1 MGDSQHSQKE
11 NSQAEK
17 ISLRVFLS
25 QWGVSGEG
33 ATEIDNLQSETSN
46 SEKLPLPS
54 PSKGMSEAKVEQQST
69 ETLSFRCWCERC
81 RLTRGRIVKQSRAT
95 EVGWGEGATFNSATG
110 KQLQELN
117 KINCHAEF
125 ISASSHHQVITTPE
139 KQSDHGE
146 ISPVARFRNKFG
158 MTSPSKG
165 MSEAK
170 VEQQSTETLSFR
182 CWCERCRLTRGRIV
196 KQTQVSELGWGEG
209 STFNSATGKQLQEP
223 NNVTN
228 KKAAFT
234 LAEVLITLGIIG
246 VVAALTL
253 PALLT
258 NVQSKIRG
266 EQKRSVMYK
275 FSLATEKMA
284 RLNLIGPYDSTD
296 AFVDELQKHL
306 KISKRCNA
314 SNLRGCWPYDTVDL
328 GNGKTWDISKTKTGK
343 QLGMNKDDDN
353 DYTSDNV
360 GIVTADGT
368 PMILSYNKKCKAID
382 SLEKLSWTT
391 TDNKPL
397 SNSSASC
404 VAAVYEINGTGKPNK
419 LSNDVVLFNANKLG
433 SGCAFEVGSTCY
445 TAVFSPKPLT
455 YDECM
460 AQKDNLGIEC
470 CSPDWCRNTD
480 YWAGAV
486 KQCGG
491 ASKMPTMDDL
501 GKLASQLYK
510 GNPSIGAKQD
520 AEHLQWDQDAATA
533 LGFTS
538 SGFYLWSSEENG
550 SPGAYYRGFDSTYS
564 YFYATNRSMYSGIQ
578 AVCIAD

>member
-1 MGDSQHSQKE
+1 MENKQNSGTDTRQAEIS
-11 NSQAEK
+11 NSQAFL
-17 ISLRVFLS
+17 SLR
-25 QWGVSGEG
+25 
-33 ATEIDNLQSETSN
+33 
-46 SEKLPLPS
+46 
-54 PSKGMSEAKVEQQST
+54 
-69 ETLSFRCWCERC
+69 ER
-81 RLTRGRIVKQSRAT
+81 L
-95 EVGWGEGATFNSATG
+95 
-110 KQLQELN
+110 
-117 KINCHAEF
+117 
-125 ISASSHHQVITTPE
+125 
-139 KQSDHGE
+139 
-146 ISPVARFRNKFG
+146 
-158 MTSPSKG
+158 
-165 MSEAK
+165 
-170 VEQQSTETLSFR
+170 
-182 CWCERCRLTRGRIV
+182 
-196 KQTQVSELGWGEG
+196 GEG
-209 STFNSATGKQLQEP
+209 STFNSATTKQLQKP
-223 NNVTN
+223 NHETDRRKV
-228 KKAAFT
+228 AFT

-258 NVQSKIRG
+258 NIQSKVRA
-266 EQKRSVMYK
+266 ERSRSVQYK

-343 QLGMNKDDDN
+343 QLGMNNDDDN

-445 TAVFSPKPLT
+445 TAVFTPKPLT
-455 YDECM
+455 KAECE
-460 AQKDNLGIEC
+460 AEKGNLGIKDCYYE
-470 CSPDWCRNTD
+470 TD

-491 ASKMPTMDDL
+491 VSKMPTMDDL

-510 GNPSIGAKQD
+510 GKPSIGAKQD
-520 AEHLQWDQDAATA
+520 ISGLQWDQDAATS

-538 SGFYLWSSEENG
+538 SGFYLWSVEEY
-550 SPGAYYRGFDSTYS
+550 SSYYACSRYFSSTTSYWDYNFRGYS
-564 YFYATNRSMYSGIQ
+564 YRQ
-578 AVCIAD
+578 AVCLGD

>member
-1 MGDSQHSQKE
+1 MEDNNKRIIPALHPSQAE

-17 ISLRVFLS
+17 ISLRAFLS
-25 QWGVSGEG
+25 RREAKGTDEATSRVTLLAELRLGEG
-33 ATEIDNLQSETSN
+33 STEIDNLQAKINAQEP
-46 SEKLPLPS
+46 PLPS
-54 PSKGMSEAKVEQQST
+54 PSRADLRTDGSPDSEKIEHSVRKHKCETLRAWSKTKTGMSEAKVEQQST

-81 RLTRGRIVKQSRAT
+81 RLTRGRRVKQKRT
-95 EVGWGEGATFNSATG
+95 
-110 KQLQELN
+110 
-117 KINCHAEF
+117 
-125 ISASSHHQVITTPE
+125 
-139 KQSDHGE
+139 
-146 ISPVARFRNKFG
+146 
-158 MTSPSKG
+158 
-165 MSEAK
+165 
-170 VEQQSTETLSFR
+170 
-182 CWCERCRLTRGRIV
+182 
-196 KQTQVSELGWGEG
+196 
-209 STFNSATGKQLQEP
+209 
-223 NNVTN
+223 
-228 KKAAFT
+228 AFT

-258 NVQSKIRG
+258 NIQSKVRA
-266 EQKRSVMYK
+266 ERSRSVQYK

-343 QLGMNKDDDN
+343 QFGMNTDDDN

-382 SLEKLSWTT
+382 SLEKLSWST

-397 SNSSASC
+397 TNPSASC
-404 VAAVYEINGTGKPNK
+404 VAAVYEINVTGKPNK
-419 LSNDVVLFNANKLG
+419 LSDDVVLFNANKLG

-460 AQKDNLGIEC
+460 AQKDNLGIKQC
-470 CSPDWCRNTD
+470 CPTSYCNNTD

-491 ASKMPTMDDL
+491 VSKMPTMDDL

-510 GNPSIGAKQD
+510 GKPSIGAKQD
-520 AEHLQWDQDAATA
+520 ISGLQWDQDAATA

-538 SGFYLWSSEENG
+538 PNFYLWSGEEIDSDIAYGRSFSSTGSNWNG
-550 SPGAYYRGFDSTYS
+550 NSRDLSD
-564 YFYATNRSMYSGIQ
+564 RQ
-578 AVCIAD
+578 AVCLGE

>member
-1 MGDSQHSQKE
+1 MRGRLDSHQAVTTSETQNDHSQERTSGQILKQVQDDYILRGR
-11 NSQAEK
+11 SQ
-17 ISLRVFLS
+17 V
-25 QWGVSGEG
+25 GC
-33 ATEIDNLQSETSN
+33 NL
-46 SEKLPLPS
+46 LH
-54 PSKGMSEAKVEQQST
+54 QQS
-69 ETLSFRCWCERC
+69 
-81 RLTRGRIVKQSRAT
+81 QN
-95 EVGWGEGATFNSATG
+95 VGCAHLRT
-110 KQLQELN
+110 
-117 KINCHAEF
+117 
-125 ISASSHHQVITTPE
+125 
-139 KQSDHGE
+139 
-146 ISPVARFRNKFG
+146 
-158 MTSPSKG
+158 
-165 MSEAK
+165 AK
-170 VEQQSTETLSFR
+170 KRV
-182 CWCERCRLTRGRIV
+182 
-196 KQTQVSELGWGEG
+196 
-209 STFNSATGKQLQEP
+209 
-223 NNVTN
+223 
-228 KKAAFT
+228 AFT

-343 QLGMNKDDDN
+343 QFGMNNDDDN

-382 SLEKLSWTT
+382 SLERLNWITNDK
-391 TDNKPL
+391 DNKPVT
-397 SNSSASC
+397 NPSANC
-404 VAAVYEINGTGKPNK
+404 VAAVFEINGTGKPNK
-419 LSNDVVLFNANKLG
+419 LSDDVVLFNANKLG
-433 SGCAFEVGSTCY
+433 SGCAFELDGKCFG
-445 TAVFSPKPLT
+445 APFSPSYLT
-455 YDECM
+455 KAECE
-460 AQKDNLGIEC
+460 AEKGNLGIKDC
-470 CSPDWCRNTD
+470 CPDDWCYGED

-491 ASKMPTMDDL
+491 VSKMPTMDDL

-510 GNPSIGAKQD
+510 GNPSIGAKQNAD
-520 AEHLQWDQDAATA
+520 HLQWDQDAATA

-538 SGFYLWSSEENG
+538 SGFYLWSGEENN
-550 SPGAYYRGFDSTYS
+550 SVSAYPRGFNSTYS
-564 YFYATNRSMYSGIQ
+564 GYSTTIRGYSSNQ

>member
-1 MGDSQHSQKE
+1 MGTTQHSQKE
-11 NSQAEK
+11 NSQAE
-17 ISLRVFLS
+17 
-25 QWGVSGEG
+25 
-33 ATEIDNLQSETSN
+33 
-46 SEKLPLPS
+46 
-54 PSKGMSEAKVEQQST
+54 
-69 ETLSFRCWCERC
+69 
-81 RLTRGRIVKQSRAT
+81 
-95 EVGWGEGATFNSATG
+95 
-110 KQLQELN
+110 
-117 KINCHAEF
+117 
-125 ISASSHHQVITTPE
+125 
-139 KQSDHGE
+139 
-146 ISPVARFRNKFG
+146 
-158 MTSPSKG
+158 
-165 MSEAK
+165 
-170 VEQQSTETLSFR
+170 
-182 CWCERCRLTRGRIV
+182 
-196 KQTQVSELGWGEG
+196 
-209 STFNSATGKQLQEP
+209 
-223 NNVTN
+223 
-228 KKAAFT
+228 KAAFT

-258 NVQSKIRG
+258 NIQSKVRA
-266 EQKRSVMYK
+266 ERSRSVQYK

-328 GNGKTWDISKTKTGK
+328 GNGKTWDISKTKTGR
-343 QLGMNKDDDN
+343 QFGMNNDDNN

-433 SGCAFEVGSTCY
+433 SGCAFELDGKCFG
-445 TAVFSPKPLT
+445 APFSPKPLT

-460 AQKDNLGIEC
+460 AQKDNLGIKQC
-470 CSPDWCRNTD
+470 CSTSWCNNTD

-491 ASKMPTMDDL
+491 VSKMPTMDDL

-510 GNPSIGAKQD
+510 GNPTINAYRDYSN
-520 AEHLQWDQDAATA
+520 LQWDQDAATA

-538 SGFYLWSSEENG
+538 TGFDLWSGEEYDSE
-550 SPGAYYRGFDSTYS
+550 GAYYRRF
-564 YFYATNRSMYSGIQ
+564 YFAFSNYGDRTRGADYRQ
-578 AVCIAD
+578 AVCLGE

>member
-1 MGDSQHSQKE
+1 MEDNNKRIMPTLHP
-11 NSQAEK
+11 SQAEK
-17 ISLRVFLS
+17 ISLRAFRS
-25 QWGVSGEG
+25 QRGMLGEG
-33 ATEIDNLQSETSN
+33 SIEIDNLQAETSAQEPLYLQERGRGEVSIEIDNLQAETSN
-46 SEKLPLPS
+46 SEKLPLP
-54 PSKGMSEAKVEQQST
+54 
-69 ETLSFRCWCERC
+69 
-81 RLTRGRIVKQSRAT
+81 
-95 EVGWGEGATFNSATG
+95 
-110 KQLQELN
+110 
-117 KINCHAEF
+117 
-125 ISASSHHQVITTPE
+125 
-139 KQSDHGE
+139 
-146 ISPVARFRNKFG
+146 
-158 MTSPSKG
+158 SPSKG

-209 STFNSATGKQLQEP
+209 STFNSATTKQLQEP
-223 NNVTN
+223 NNKTECRLGVHPN
-228 KKAAFT
+228 NVDFRRVKRKHVAFT

-258 NVQSKIRG
+258 NIQSKVRA
-266 EQKRSVMYK
+266 ERSRSVQYK

-343 QLGMNKDDDN
+343 QLGMNNDDDN

-397 SNSSASC
+397 TNPSASC

-419 LSNDVVLFNANKLG
+419 LSDDVVLFHANKLG
-433 SGCAFEVGSTCY
+433 SGCAFEVGSKCFGAPFAPT
-445 TAVFSPKPLT
+445 SLT
-455 YDECM
+455 RAECE
-460 AQKDNLGIEC
+460 AEKGNLGIKEC
-470 CSPDWCRNTD
+470 YPYGDFD

-491 ASKMPTMDDL
+491 VSKMPTEDDL
-501 GKLASQLYK
+501 AKLASKLYK
-510 GNPSIGAKQD
+510 GNPSIGAYQIIPN
-520 AEHLQWDQDAATA
+520 LQWDQDAATA

-538 SGFYLWSSEENG
+538 SGFDLWSGEERDSG
-550 SPGAYYRGFDSTYS
+550 CSAYYHSFYFTLSRYDSS
-564 YFYATNRSMYSGIQ
+564 ARNQSSHQ

>member
-1 MGDSQHSQKE
+1 MGTTQHSQEE

-17 ISLRVFLS
+17 ISLREML
-25 QWGVSGEG
+25 GEG
-33 ATEIDNLQSETSN
+33 STEIDNLQAETSAQ
-46 SEKLPLPS
+46 EPPLPS

-69 ETLSFRCWCERC
+69 ETLSFRCWCKRC
-81 RLTRGRIVKQSRAT
+81 RLTRGRRVKQSRAT
-95 EVGWGEGATFNSATG
+95 EF
-110 KQLQELN
+110 
-117 KINCHAEF
+117 
-125 ISASSHHQVITTPE
+125 
-139 KQSDHGE
+139 
-146 ISPVARFRNKFG
+146 
-158 MTSPSKG
+158 
-165 MSEAK
+165 
-170 VEQQSTETLSFR
+170 
-182 CWCERCRLTRGRIV
+182 
-196 KQTQVSELGWGEG
+196 GWGEG
-209 STFNSATGKQLQEP
+209 STFNSTTVKQLQKP
-223 NNVTN
+223 NHETDRR
-228 KKAAFT
+228 KAAFT

-258 NVQSKIRG
+258 NIQSKVRA
-266 EQKRSVMYK
+266 ERSRSVQYK

-397 SNSSASC
+397 SHPSASC

-419 LSNDVVLFNANKLG
+419 LSNDVVLFNAKKLG

-445 TAVFSPKPLT
+445 TAVFTPKPLT
-455 YDECM
+455 PAECE
-460 AQKDNLGIEC
+460 AEKGNLGIKYC
-470 CSPDWCRNTD
+470 TSNSNPD

-491 ASKMPTMDDL
+491 VSKMPTAEDL
-501 GKLASQLYK
+501 AKLASHLYK
-510 GNPSIGAKQD
+510 GNPSIGATQD
-520 AEHLQWDQDAATA
+520 VYDLQWDQDAATA

-538 SGFYLWSSEENG
+538 PDFYLWSDEE
-550 SPGAYYRGFDSTYS
+550 SDSLTAYTRHFASTITDYFESDRASRYR
-564 YFYATNRSMYSGIQ
+564 Q

>member
-1 MGDSQHSQKE
+1 MKQKHSAFTL
-11 NSQAEK
+11 AEVL
-17 ISLRVFLS
+17 ITLGIVGVVAVGCAHLR
-25 QWGVSGEG
+25 
-33 ATEIDNLQSETSN
+33 T
-46 SEKLPLPS
+46 
-54 PSKGMSEAKVEQQST
+54 AKKRV
-69 ETLSFRCWCERC
+69 
-81 RLTRGRIVKQSRAT
+81 
-95 EVGWGEGATFNSATG
+95 
-110 KQLQELN
+110 
-117 KINCHAEF
+117 
-125 ISASSHHQVITTPE
+125 
-139 KQSDHGE
+139 
-146 ISPVARFRNKFG
+146 
-158 MTSPSKG
+158 
-165 MSEAK
+165 
-170 VEQQSTETLSFR
+170 
-182 CWCERCRLTRGRIV
+182 
-196 KQTQVSELGWGEG
+196 
-209 STFNSATGKQLQEP
+209 
-223 NNVTN
+223 
-228 KKAAFT
+228 AFT

-258 NVQSKIRG
+258 NIQSRIRA
-266 EQKRSVMYK
+266 EQSRSVQYK

-314 SNLRGCWPYDTVDL
+314 SNLRGCWSYDTVDL

-343 QLGMNKDDDN
+343 QFGMNNDDDN

-382 SLEKLSWTT
+382 SLEKLSLTT

-397 SNSSASC
+397 SNPSASC
-404 VAAVYEINGTGKPNK
+404 VAAVYEINGTGNPNK

-433 SGCAFEVGSTCY
+433 NACAFELNGKCFGAPFAPT
-445 TAVFSPKPLT
+445 PLT
-455 YDECM
+455 RAECE
-460 AQKDNLGIEC
+460 AEKGNLGIQRC
-470 CSPDWCRNTD
+470 YYDAD

-491 ASKMPTMDDL
+491 VSKMPTMADL

-510 GNPSIGAKQD
+510 GNPSIGAYQEYD
-520 AEHLQWDQDAATA
+520 GQWDQDAATA

-538 SGFYLWSSEENG
+538 SDFILWSGEEY
-550 SPGAYYRGFDSTYS
+550 SS
-564 YFYATNRSMYSGIQ
+564 YFAYDRYFSSTGSYYGDGYRYLSYRQ

>member
-1 MGDSQHSQKE
+1 MRGRLDSH
-11 NSQAEK
+11 QA
-17 ISLRVFLS
+17 V
-25 QWGVSGEG
+25 
-33 ATEIDNLQSETSN
+33 TTSET
-46 SEKLPLPS
+46 
-54 PSKGMSEAKVEQQST
+54 
-69 ETLSFRCWCERC
+69 
-81 RLTRGRIVKQSRAT
+81 
-95 EVGWGEGATFNSATG
+95 
-110 KQLQELN
+110 
-117 KINCHAEF
+117 
-125 ISASSHHQVITTPE
+125 
-139 KQSDHGE
+139 QSDHFQERTGGQILKQVQDDDVVRGHIRE
-146 ISPVARFRNKFG
+146 VVCNLLH
-158 MTSPSKG
+158 
-165 MSEAK
+165 
-170 VEQQSTETLSFR
+170 QQSQNVGCAHLRTVKN
-182 CWCERCRLTRGRIV
+182 RID
-196 KQTQVSELGWGEG
+196 KQ
-209 STFNSATGKQLQEP
+209 
-223 NNVTN
+223 

-258 NVQSKIRG
+258 NIQSRIRA
-266 EQKRSVMYK
+266 EQSRSVQYK

-328 GNGKTWDISKTKTGK
+328 GNGKAWDISKTKTGK
-343 QLGMNKDDDN
+343 ELGMKTTATQ
-353 DYTSDNV
+353 DYSSNNV

-382 SLEKLSWTT
+382 SLEKLSWST

-433 SGCAFEVGSTCY
+433 NACAFEVNGKCFGAPFTP
-445 TAVFSPKPLT
+445 TPLT
-455 YDECM
+455 EAECE
-460 AQKDNLGIEC
+460 AEKGNLGIRY
-470 CSPDWCRNTD
+470 CRYNTD

-491 ASKMPTMDDL
+491 VSKMPTMDDL
-501 GKLASQLYK
+501 AKLASQLYK
-510 GNPSIGAKQD
+510 GNPTINAYSD
-520 AEHLQWDQDAATA
+520 HPNLQWDQDAATA

-538 SGFYLWSSEENG
+538 SGFYLLSGEEYNSDRAYSRDFYSAASGYHNG
-550 SPGAYYRGFDSTYS
+550 YRHRYDS
-564 YFYATNRSMYSGIQ
+564 YSGTQ

>member
-1 MGDSQHSQKE
+1 MGTTQHSQKE
-11 NSQAEK
+11 K
-17 ISLRVFLS
+17 
-25 QWGVSGEG
+25 WG
-33 ATEIDNLQSETSN
+33 
-46 SEKLPLPS
+46 
-54 PSKGMSEAKVEQQST
+54 
-69 ETLSFRCWCERC
+69 
-81 RLTRGRIVKQSRAT
+81 
-95 EVGWGEGATFNSATG
+95 
-110 KQLQELN
+110 
-117 KINCHAEF
+117 
-125 ISASSHHQVITTPE
+125 
-139 KQSDHGE
+139 
-146 ISPVARFRNKFG
+146 
-158 MTSPSKG
+158 
-165 MSEAK
+165 
-170 VEQQSTETLSFR
+170 
-182 CWCERCRLTRGRIV
+182 
-196 KQTQVSELGWGEG
+196 
-209 STFNSATGKQLQEP
+209 
-223 NNVTN
+223 
-228 KKAAFT
+228 FT

-258 NVQSKIRG
+258 NIQSKVRA
-266 EQKRSVMYK
+266 ERSRSVQYK

-306 KISKRCNA
+306 KISKRCNT

-343 QLGMNKDDDN
+343 QFGMNNDDNN

-397 SNSSASC
+397 SNASASC

-433 SGCAFEVGSTCY
+433 SGCAFEVGSKCFGAPFT
-445 TAVFSPKPLT
+445 PKPLT

-460 AQKDNLGIEC
+460 AQKDNLGIKQC
-470 CSPDWCRNTD
+470 CSTSWCDDTD

-491 ASKMPTMDDL
+491 VSKMPTMDDL

-510 GNPSIGAKQD
+510 GNPSIGAK
-520 AEHLQWDQDAATA
+520 EHKSGLQWDQDAATA

-538 SGFYLWSSEENG
+538 SGFYFWSGEEND
-550 SPGAYYRGFDSTYS
+550 SLSAYDRSFDSTNS
-564 YFYATNRSMYSGIQ
+564 YYHFAYRYDSNQ
-578 AVCIAD
+578 AVCLGE

>member
-1 MGDSQHSQKE
+1 MGDSQHSQAE
-11 NSQAEK
+11 SSQAEK
-17 ISLRVFLS
+17 ISLREML
-25 QWGVSGEG
+25 GEG
-33 ATEIDNLQSETSN
+33 STEIDNLQAETSAQ
-46 SEKLPLPS
+46 EPLY
-54 PSKGMSEAKVEQQST
+54 Q
-69 ETLSFRCWCERC
+69 RER
-81 RLTRGRIVKQSRAT
+81 
-95 EVGWGEGATFNSATG
+95 GWGEGATFNSATG
-110 KQLQELN
+110 KQLQKPN
-117 KINCHAEF
+117 Y
-125 ISASSHHQVITTPE
+125 
-139 KQSDHGE
+139 
-146 ISPVARFRNKFG
+146 
-158 MTSPSKG
+158 
-165 MSEAK
+165 
-170 VEQQSTETLSFR
+170 ETDLRS
-182 CWCERCRLTRGRIV
+182 V
-196 KQTQVSELGWGEG
+196 KQ
-209 STFNSATGKQLQEP
+209 KH
-223 NNVTN
+223 
-228 KKAAFT
+228 AAFT

-258 NVQSKIRG
+258 NIQSRVRA
-266 EQKRSVMYK
+266 EQSRSVQYK

-343 QLGMNKDDDN
+343 QLGMNTDDNN

-419 LSNDVVLFNANKLG
+419 LSDDVVLFNANKLG
-433 SGCAFEVGSTCY
+433 NACAFEVNGKCFGAPFAPNY
-445 TAVFSPKPLT
+445 LT
-455 YDECM
+455 KAECE
-460 AQKDNLGIEC
+460 AEKGNLGIKNC
-470 CSPDWCRNTD
+470 YYDTD

-491 ASKMPTMDDL
+491 VSKMLTMDDL
-501 GKLASQLYK
+501 GKLVSQLYR
-510 GNPSIGAKQD
+510 GNPSIGAYQD
-520 AEHLQWDQDAATA
+520 KESLQWDQDAATS

-538 SGFYLWSSEENG
+538 PSFYLWSGEEYDSG
-550 SPGAYYRGFDSTYS
+550 GAYGRYFGSTYS
-564 YFYATNRSMYSGIQ
+564 YYNGYYGYNRDNRSNFQ
-578 AVCIAD
+578 AVCLGD

>member
-1 MGDSQHSQKE
+1 MRFSGGGLSRNDRVLGTTQHSQV
-11 NSQAEK
+11 EK
-17 ISLRVFLS
+17 R
-25 QWGVSGEG
+25 
-33 ATEIDNLQSETSN
+33 
-46 SEKLPLPS
+46 
-54 PSKGMSEAKVEQQST
+54 
-69 ETLSFRCWCERC
+69 
-81 RLTRGRIVKQSRAT
+81 
-95 EVGWGEGATFNSATG
+95 
-110 KQLQELN
+110 
-117 KINCHAEF
+117 
-125 ISASSHHQVITTPE
+125 
-139 KQSDHGE
+139 
-146 ISPVARFRNKFG
+146 
-158 MTSPSKG
+158 
-165 MSEAK
+165 
-170 VEQQSTETLSFR
+170 
-182 CWCERCRLTRGRIV
+182 
-196 KQTQVSELGWGEG
+196 
-209 STFNSATGKQLQEP
+209 
-223 NNVTN
+223 
-228 KKAAFT
+228 AFT

-258 NVQSKIRG
+258 NIQSKVRA
-266 EQKRSVMYK
+266 ERSRSVQYK

-328 GNGKTWDISKTKTGK
+328 GDGKTWDISKTKTGK
-343 QLGMNKDDDN
+343 QFGMNTDDDN

-397 SNSSASC
+397 SHPSASC

-433 SGCAFEVGSTCY
+433 SGCAIEVGDKCY
-445 TAVFSPKPLT
+445 TAVFSPNPLT
-455 YDECM
+455 RAECE
-460 AQKDNLGIEC
+460 AEKGNLGIQGC
-470 CSPDWCRNTD
+470 YYNTD

-491 ASKMPTMDDL
+491 VSKMPTMDDL
-501 GKLASQLYK
+501 AKLASQLYK

-520 AEHLQWDQDAATA
+520 ADNLHWDQDAATA
-533 LGFTS
+533 LSFTS
-538 SGFYLWSSEENG
+538 SDFYLWSGEEFG
-550 SPGAYYRGFDSTYS
+550 SHTAYNRKFDSTYS
-564 YFYATNRSMYSGIQ
+564 YYYFFDRNRGYLQ
-578 AVCIAD
+578 AVCLGD

>member
-1 MGDSQHSQKE
+1 MGTTQHSQ
-11 NSQAEK
+11 
-17 ISLRVFLS
+17 
-25 QWGVSGEG
+25 
-33 ATEIDNLQSETSN
+33 
-46 SEKLPLPS
+46 
-54 PSKGMSEAKVEQQST
+54 VE
-69 ETLSFRCWCERC
+69 R
-81 RLTRGRIVKQSRAT
+81 RLG
-95 EVGWGEGATFNSATG
+95 F
-110 KQLQELN
+110 
-117 KINCHAEF
+117 
-125 ISASSHHQVITTPE
+125 P
-139 KQSDHGE
+139 
-146 ISPVARFRNKFG
+146 
-158 MTSPSKG
+158 
-165 MSEAK
+165 
-170 VEQQSTETLSFR
+170 
-182 CWCERCRLTRGRIV
+182 
-196 KQTQVSELGWGEG
+196 
-209 STFNSATGKQLQEP
+209 P
-223 NNVTN
+223 NNVDLRRV
-228 KKAAFT
+228 KQKHVAFT

-258 NVQSKIRG
+258 NIQSKVRA
-266 EQKRSVMYK
+266 ERSRSVQYK

-328 GNGKTWDISKTKTGK
+328 GDGKTWDISKTKTGK
-343 QLGMNKDDDN
+343 QFGMNTDDDN

-433 SGCAFEVGSTCY
+433 NACAFEVNGKCFG
-445 TAVFSPKPLT
+445 APFAPNPLT
-455 YDECM
+455 KAECETE
-460 AQKDNLGIEC
+460 KGNLGIQNC
-470 CSPDWCRNTD
+470 PVDDDC
-480 YWAGAV
+480 WAGAV

-491 ASKMPTMDDL
+491 VSKMPTMDDL

-510 GNPSIGAKQD
+510 GNPSIGAKQNYYG
-520 AEHLQWDQDAATA
+520 QWDQDAATA

-538 SGFYLWSSEENG
+538 SGLWLWSGEETSSYN
-550 SPGAYYRGFDSTYS
+550 GAYSRIFYSTES
-564 YFYATNRSMYSGIQ
+564 YYHNNSRYISNPQ
-578 AVCIAD
+578 AVCIVE

>member
-1 MGDSQHSQKE
+1 MTLF
-11 NSQAEK
+11 AE
-17 ISLRVFLS
+17 LRL
-25 QWGVSGEG
+25 
-33 ATEIDNLQSETSN
+33 
-46 SEKLPLPS
+46 
-54 PSKGMSEAKVEQQST
+54 
-69 ETLSFRCWCERC
+69 
-81 RLTRGRIVKQSRAT
+81 
-95 EVGWGEGATFNSATG
+95 
-110 KQLQELN
+110 
-117 KINCHAEF
+117 
-125 ISASSHHQVITTPE
+125 
-139 KQSDHGE
+139 
-146 ISPVARFRNKFG
+146 
-158 MTSPSKG
+158 
-165 MSEAK
+165 
-170 VEQQSTETLSFR
+170 
-182 CWCERCRLTRGRIV
+182 
-196 KQTQVSELGWGEG
+196 GEG
-209 STFNSATGKQLQEP
+209 STFNSATVKQLQEP
-223 NNVTN
+223 NNETERRLGFHPNNVDLRRVKQ
-228 KKAAFT
+228 KKVAFT

-258 NVQSKIRG
+258 NIQSKVRA
-266 EQKRSVMYK
+266 ERSRSVQYK

-343 QLGMNKDDDN
+343 QLGMNNDDNN

-433 SGCAFEVGSTCY
+433 NACAIELNGKCFGAPFT
-445 TAVFSPKPLT
+445 PKPLT
-455 YDECM
+455 KAKCE
-460 AQKDNLGIEC
+460 AEKGNLGIQNC
-470 CSPDWCRNTD
+470 PYNDD

-491 ASKMPTMDDL
+491 VSKMPTMDDL

-510 GNPSIGAKQD
+510 GNPTINAYRDYFK
-520 AEHLQWDQDAATA
+520 LQWDQDAATA

-538 SGFYLWSSEENG
+538 SDFYLWSGEELN
-550 SPGAYYRGFDSTYS
+550 SYRAYIRDFYSTYS
-564 YFYATNRSMYSGIQ
+564 YYANVTRNDSNLQ
-578 AVCIAD
+578 AVCIVE

>member
-1 MGDSQHSQKE
+1 MVQSPSTSGRGDGVRGRLDSH
-11 NSQAEK
+11 QA
-17 ISLRVFLS
+17 VM
-25 QWGVSGEG
+25 
-33 ATEIDNLQSETSN
+33 TSETQYDHLQEHTSGQIL
-46 SEKLPLPS
+46 KQVQDDDV
-54 PSKGMSEAKVEQQST
+54 A
-69 ETLSFRCWCERC
+69 
-81 RLTRGRIVKQSRAT
+81 RGRRMKQ
-95 EVGWGEGATFNSATG
+95 
-110 KQLQELN
+110 KH
-117 KINCHAEF
+117 I
-125 ISASSHHQVITTPE
+125 
-139 KQSDHGE
+139 
-146 ISPVARFRNKFG
+146 
-158 MTSPSKG
+158 
-165 MSEAK
+165 
-170 VEQQSTETLSFR
+170 
-182 CWCERCRLTRGRIV
+182 
-196 KQTQVSELGWGEG
+196 
-209 STFNSATGKQLQEP
+209 
-223 NNVTN
+223 
-228 KKAAFT
+228 AFT

-258 NVQSKIRG
+258 NIQSKVRA
-266 EQKRSVMYK
+266 ERSRSVQYK

-328 GNGKTWDISKTKTGK
+328 GNGKTWDISQTKTGR
-343 QLGMNKDDDN
+343 QFGMNTDDNN

-397 SNSSASC
+397 TNPSASC

-433 SGCAFEVGSTCY
+433 NACAIELNGKCFGAPFT
-445 TAVFSPKPLT
+445 PKPLT
-455 YDECM
+455 KAECE
-460 AQKDNLGIEC
+460 AEKGNLGIKGC
-470 CSPDWCRNTD
+470 YYNDDR
-480 YWAGAV
+480 WAGAV

-491 ASKMPTMDDL
+491 VSKMPTMDDL
-501 GKLASQLYK
+501 AKLASQLYN
-510 GNPSIGAKQD
+510 GNPSIGASQRVD
-520 AEHLQWDQDAATA
+520 NLQWDQDAATA

-538 SGFYLWSSEENG
+538 PNFWVWSGEEYK
-550 SPGAYYRGFDSTYS
+550 SDYAYYR
-564 YFYATNRSMYSGIQ
+564 YFYSTGSYYNNGLRWVTSNQ

>member
-1 MGDSQHSQKE
+1 MKKKQDSRI
-11 NSQAEK
+11 NSHQAEK
-17 ISLRVFLS
+17 ISLRAFLS
-25 QWGVSGEG
+25 
-33 ATEIDNLQSETSN
+33 
-46 SEKLPLPS
+46 
-54 PSKGMSEAKVEQQST
+54 
-69 ETLSFRCWCERC
+69 RRER
-81 RLTRGRIVKQSRAT
+81 L
-95 EVGWGEGATFNSATG
+95 
-110 KQLQELN
+110 
-117 KINCHAEF
+117 
-125 ISASSHHQVITTPE
+125 
-139 KQSDHGE
+139 
-146 ISPVARFRNKFG
+146 
-158 MTSPSKG
+158 
-165 MSEAK
+165 
-170 VEQQSTETLSFR
+170 
-182 CWCERCRLTRGRIV
+182 
-196 KQTQVSELGWGEG
+196 GEG
-209 STFNSATGKQLQEP
+209 STFNSATAKQLQKP

-258 NVQSKIRG
+258 NIQSKVRA
-266 EQKRSVMYK
+266 ERSRSVQYK

-343 QLGMNKDDDN
+343 QLGMNNDDDN

-433 SGCAFEVGSTCY
+433 SGCAFEVGSKCY
-445 TAVFSPKPLT
+445 TAVFTPKPLT
-455 YDECM
+455 KAECE
-460 AQKDNLGIEC
+460 AEKGNLGIKNC
-470 CSPDWCRNTD
+470 YYDTD

-491 ASKMPTMDDL
+491 VSKMPTMDDL

-510 GNPSIGAKQD
+510 GKPSIGAYQD
-520 AEHLQWDQDAATA
+520 KSDIQWDQDAATA
-533 LGFTS
+533 LGFAS
-538 SGFYLWSSEENG
+538 PGFYLWSGEEYTSGLAYLRYFG
-550 SPGAYYRGFDSTYS
+550 STSSNYYNLYRYNSDK
-564 YFYATNRSMYSGIQ
+564 Q
-578 AVCIAD
+578 AVCLGD

>member
-1 MGDSQHSQKE
+1 MEDNNKRITPALQHSQVE
-11 NSQAEK
+11 FDTRQAEISNSQEP
-17 ISLRVFLS
+17 
-25 QWGVSGEG
+25 
-33 ATEIDNLQSETSN
+33 
-46 SEKLPLPS
+46 PLPS
-54 PSKGMSEAKVEQQST
+54 PS
-69 ETLSFRCWCERC
+69 R
-81 RLTRGRIVKQSRAT
+81 
-95 EVGWGEGATFNSATG
+95 
-110 KQLQELN
+110 
-117 KINCHAEF
+117 
-125 ISASSHHQVITTPE
+125 
-139 KQSDHGE
+139 
-146 ISPVARFRNKFG
+146 
-158 MTSPSKG
+158 G

-196 KQTQVSELGWGEG
+196 KQTQVSELGRGEV
-209 STFNSATGKQLQEP
+209 STFNSATVKQLQKPNNKTERRLGFHP
-223 NNVTN
+223 NNVDLRRV
-228 KKAAFT
+228 KQKRAAFT

-258 NVQSKIRG
+258 NIQSKVRA
-266 EQKRSVMYK
+266 ERSRSVQYK

-328 GNGKTWDISKTKTGK
+328 GNGKTWDISKTKTGR
-343 QLGMNKDDDN
+343 QFGMNNDDDN

-382 SLEKLSWTT
+382 SLEKLSWST

-397 SNSSASC
+397 SNPSASC

-433 SGCAFEVGSTCY
+433 SGCAFEVGDKCY
-445 TAVFSPKPLT
+445 TAVFIPKPMT
-455 YDECM
+455 KAECQ
-460 AQKDNLGIEC
+460 AAVAEGKLGIKYCYYE
-470 CSPDWCRNTD
+470 ND

-486 KQCGG
+486 KACGG
-491 ASKMPTMDDL
+491 VSKMPTMDDL
-501 GKLASQLYK
+501 AKLASQLYK
-510 GNPSIGAKQD
+510 GNPTINAYNNYED
-520 AEHLQWDQDAATA
+520 LQWDQDAASA

-538 SGFYLWSSEENG
+538 SVFYLWSGEEYSG
-550 SPGAYYRGFDSTYS
+550 YRACYRYFRYTYS
-564 YFYATNRSMYSGIQ
+564 LYRYDSRNESGMQ
-578 AVCIAD
+578 AVCLGD

>member
-1 MGDSQHSQKE
+1 M
-11 NSQAEK
+11 
-17 ISLRVFLS
+17 
-25 QWGVSGEG
+25 
-33 ATEIDNLQSETSN
+33 EIKGNRFI
-46 SEKLPLPS
+46 LPD
-54 PSKGMSEAKVEQQST
+54 
-69 ETLSFRCWCERC
+69 
-81 RLTRGRIVKQSRAT
+81 
-95 EVGWGEGATFNSATG
+95 SAT
-110 KQLQELN
+110 
-117 KINCHAEF
+117 H
-125 ISASSHHQVITTPE
+125 
-139 KQSDHGE
+139 
-146 ISPVARFRNKFG
+146 VANFAGRH
-158 MTSPSKG
+158 
-165 MSEAK
+165 K
-170 VEQQSTETLSFR
+170 V
-182 CWCERCRLTRGRIV
+182 
-196 KQTQVSELGWGEG
+196 
-209 STFNSATGKQLQEP
+209 
-223 NNVTN
+223 
-228 KKAAFT
+228 AFT

-246 VVAALTL
+246 VVAAMTL

-258 NVQSKIRG
+258 NIQSKVRA
-266 EQKRSVMYK
+266 ERSRSVQYK

-343 QLGMNKDDDN
+343 QLGMNTDDNN

-397 SNSSASC
+397 TNPSASC

-445 TAVFSPKPLT
+445 TAVFTPKPLT

-460 AQKDNLGIEC
+460 AQKDDLGIKEC
-470 CSPDWCRNTD
+470 CPDDMCYGED

-491 ASKMPTMDDL
+491 VSKMPTMDDL
-501 GKLASQLYK
+501 AKLASQLYK
-510 GNPSIGAKQD
+510 GNPSIGAMQD
-520 AEHLQWDQDAATA
+520 YDGQWDQDAATA

-538 SGFYLWSSEENG
+538 PNFYLWSSEEYG
-550 SPGAYYRGFDSTYS
+550 SDSVYNRNFYSTGSYWNDDYRYT
-564 YFYATNRSMYSGIQ
+564 SGLQ
-578 AVCIAD
+578 AVCIVE

>member
-1 MGDSQHSQKE
+1 M
-11 NSQAEK
+11 
-17 ISLRVFLS
+17 
-25 QWGVSGEG
+25 
-33 ATEIDNLQSETSN
+33 
-46 SEKLPLPS
+46 
-54 PSKGMSEAKVEQQST
+54 
-69 ETLSFRCWCERC
+69 
-81 RLTRGRIVKQSRAT
+81 
-95 EVGWGEGATFNSATG
+95 
-110 KQLQELN
+110 
-117 KINCHAEF
+117 
-125 ISASSHHQVITTPE
+125 
-139 KQSDHGE
+139 
-146 ISPVARFRNKFG
+146 
-158 MTSPSKG
+158 
-165 MSEAK
+165 
-170 VEQQSTETLSFR
+170 
-182 CWCERCRLTRGRIV
+182 
-196 KQTQVSELGWGEG
+196 
-209 STFNSATGKQLQEP
+209 STFNSATTKQLQEP
-223 NNVTN
+223 NNETDLRRVKQ
-228 KKAAFT
+228 KKVAFT

-258 NVQSKIRG
+258 NIQSRIRA
-266 EQKRSVMYK
+266 EQSRSVQYK

-343 QLGMNKDDDN
+343 QLGMNTDDNN

-433 SGCAFEVGSTCY
+433 SGCAFEVGSKCY
-445 TAVFSPKPLT
+445 TAVFTPKPLT
-455 YDECM
+455 RAECG
-460 AQKDNLGIEC
+460 AEKGNLGIRGC
-470 CSPDWCRNTD
+470 NWDTD

-491 ASKMPTMDDL
+491 VSKMPTADDL
-501 GKLASQLYK
+501 AKLASQLYR
-510 GNPSIGAKQD
+510 GNPSIGAYQRVNN
-520 AEHLQWDQDAATA
+520 LQWDQDAATA

-538 SGFYLWSSEENG
+538 SGFWLWSGEETG
-550 SPGAYYRGFDSTYS
+550 SGGAYYRDFYS
-564 YFYATNRSMYSGIQ
+564 ASSDYYGSNNRYRGGVR
-578 AVCIAD
+578 AVCLGE

>member
-1 MGDSQHSQKE
+1 MGDSQHSRVE
-11 NSQAEK
+11 SSQAEK
-17 ISLRVFLS
+17 ISLRAFLS
-25 QWGVSGEG
+25 RRERLGEG
-33 ATEIDNLQSETSN
+33 STELDNLQAEISN
-46 SEKLPLPS
+46 SEKLPLPT
-54 PSKGMSEAKVEQQST
+54 GE
-69 ETLSFRCWCERC
+69 
-81 RLTRGRIVKQSRAT
+81 
-95 EVGWGEGATFNSATG
+95 GWGEGLTFNSATA
-110 KQLQELN
+110 KQLQKLN
-117 KINCHAEF
+117 HE
-125 ISASSHHQVITTPE
+125 
-139 KQSDHGE
+139 
-146 ISPVARFRNKFG
+146 
-158 MTSPSKG
+158 
-165 MSEAK
+165 
-170 VEQQSTETLSFR
+170 TE
-182 CWCERCRLTRGRIV
+182 CRLG
-196 KQTQVSELGWGEG
+196 
-209 STFNSATGKQLQEP
+209 FHP
-223 NNVTN
+223 NNVDLRRV
-228 KKAAFT
+228 KQKHVAFT

-266 EQKRSVMYK
+266 EQKRSVQYK

-382 SLEKLSWTT
+382 SLEKLSWST

-397 SNSSASC
+397 TNPSASC

-433 SGCAFEVGSTCY
+433 SGCAFEVNGKCFGAPFT
-445 TAVFSPKPLT
+445 PKSLT
-455 YDECM
+455 KAECE
-460 AQKDNLGIEC
+460 AEKGNLGIQRC
-470 CSPDWCRNTD
+470 PYDDD

-491 ASKMPTMDDL
+491 VSKMPTMADL

-510 GNPSIGAKQD
+510 GNPSIGAYQD
-520 AEHLQWDQDAATA
+520 KRDIQWDQDAATA

-538 SGFYLWSSEENG
+538 SVFVLWSGEESG
-550 SPGAYYRGFDSTYS
+550 SAGAYARYFNSTYSGYNPYYYRGIGD
-564 YFYATNRSMYSGIQ
+564 NQ

>member
-1 MGDSQHSQKE
+1 MRFSGGTLLSRNDRVWGTTQHSQKE
-11 NSQAEK
+11 
-17 ISLRVFLS
+17 
-25 QWGVSGEG
+25 
-33 ATEIDNLQSETSN
+33 
-46 SEKLPLPS
+46 
-54 PSKGMSEAKVEQQST
+54 
-69 ETLSFRCWCERC
+69 C
-81 RLTRGRIVKQSRAT
+81 RLG
-95 EVGWGEGATFNSATG
+95 F
-110 KQLQELN
+110 
-117 KINCHAEF
+117 
-125 ISASSHHQVITTPE
+125 P
-139 KQSDHGE
+139 
-146 ISPVARFRNKFG
+146 
-158 MTSPSKG
+158 
-165 MSEAK
+165 
-170 VEQQSTETLSFR
+170 
-182 CWCERCRLTRGRIV
+182 
-196 KQTQVSELGWGEG
+196 
-209 STFNSATGKQLQEP
+209 P
-223 NNVTN
+223 NNVDLRRV
-228 KKAAFT
+228 KQKHVAFT

-258 NVQSKIRG
+258 NIQSKVRA
-266 EQKRSVMYK
+266 ERSRSVQYK

-328 GNGKTWDISKTKTGK
+328 GDGKTWDISKTKTGK
-343 QLGMNKDDDN
+343 QLGMNTDDDN

-397 SNSSASC
+397 SNPSASC

-433 SGCAFEVGSTCY
+433 SGCAFEVNGKCFG
-445 TAVFSPKPLT
+445 APFAPNPLT
-455 YDECM
+455 KAECETE
-460 AQKDNLGIEC
+460 KGNLGIKNC
-470 CSPDWCRNTD
+470 PVDDDC
-480 YWAGAV
+480 WAGAV

-491 ASKMPTMDDL
+491 VSKMPTMDDL

-510 GNPSIGAKQD
+510 GNPTIGAYQD
-520 AEHLQWDQDAATA
+520 AEHLQWDQDAATS

-538 SGFYLWSSEENG
+538 PYFYLWSGEEDNSVSAYDREVSFMRSYPCSTSRAG
-550 SPGAYYRGFDSTYS
+550 S
-564 YFYATNRSMYSGIQ
+564 SGQ
-578 AVCIAD
+578 AVCLGD

>member
-1 MGDSQHSQKE
+1 MEDNNKRITPALQH
-11 NSQAEK
+11 SQAEK
-17 ISLRVFLS
+17 R
-25 QWGVSGEG
+25 
-33 ATEIDNLQSETSN
+33 
-46 SEKLPLPS
+46 
-54 PSKGMSEAKVEQQST
+54 
-69 ETLSFRCWCERC
+69 
-81 RLTRGRIVKQSRAT
+81 
-95 EVGWGEGATFNSATG
+95 
-110 KQLQELN
+110 
-117 KINCHAEF
+117 
-125 ISASSHHQVITTPE
+125 
-139 KQSDHGE
+139 
-146 ISPVARFRNKFG
+146 
-158 MTSPSKG
+158 
-165 MSEAK
+165 
-170 VEQQSTETLSFR
+170 
-182 CWCERCRLTRGRIV
+182 
-196 KQTQVSELGWGEG
+196 
-209 STFNSATGKQLQEP
+209 
-223 NNVTN
+223 
-228 KKAAFT
+228 AFT

-258 NVQSKIRG
+258 NIQSKVRA
-266 EQKRSVMYK
+266 ERSRSVQYK

-343 QLGMNKDDDN
+343 QFGMNTDDDN

-397 SNSSASC
+397 TNPSASC

-419 LSNDVVLFNANKLG
+419 LSDDVVLFNANKLG
-433 SGCAFEVGSTCY
+433 NACAFEVNGKCFTGFKQY
-445 TAVFSPKPLT
+445 QPLT
-455 YDECM
+455 KAECE
-460 AQKDNLGIEC
+460 AEKGNLGIKGC
-470 CSPDWCRNTD
+470 YYNDD

-491 ASKMPTMDDL
+491 VSKMPTADDL
-501 GKLASQLYK
+501 ANLASQLYK
-510 GNPSIGAKQD
+510 GNPTIGDSIGG
-520 AEHLQWDQDAATA
+520 LIWDQDAASA

-538 SGFYLWSSEENG
+538 TNFYLWSGEEDDRDGVYSNGAYVRYFGSTFSYWNTNGRGSNG
-550 SPGAYYRGFDSTYS
+550 S
-564 YFYATNRSMYSGIQ
+564 Q

>member
-1 MGDSQHSQKE
+1 MEQKP
-11 NSQAEK
+11 NSGSPTRQNNSTNRQK
-17 ISLRVFLS
+17 PLSLR
-25 QWGVSGEG
+25 
-33 ATEIDNLQSETSN
+33 
-46 SEKLPLPS
+46 
-54 PSKGMSEAKVEQQST
+54 EAKGTDEATSLV
-69 ETLSFRCWCERC
+69 TLFAGL
-81 RLTRGRIVKQSRAT
+81 RL
-95 EVGWGEGATFNSATG
+95 GEGATFNSATG
-110 KQLQELN
+110 KELQ
-117 KINCHAEF
+117 K
-125 ISASSHHQVITTPE
+125 
-139 KQSDHGE
+139 
-146 ISPVARFRNKFG
+146 
-158 MTSPSKG
+158 
-165 MSEAK
+165 
-170 VEQQSTETLSFR
+170 
-182 CWCERCRLTRGRIV
+182 
-196 KQTQVSELGWGEG
+196 
-209 STFNSATGKQLQEP
+209 P

-258 NVQSKIRG
+258 NIQSKVRA
-266 EQKRSVMYK
+266 ERSRSVQYK

-343 QLGMNKDDDN
+343 QFGMNNDDDN

-382 SLEKLSWTT
+382 SLEKLSWST

-397 SNSSASC
+397 TNPSASC

-419 LSNDVVLFNANKLG
+419 LSNDVVLFNAKKLG

-445 TAVFSPKPLT
+445 TAVFTPKPLT

-460 AQKDNLGIEC
+460 AQKDNLGIKEC
-470 CSPDWCRNTD
+470 CSISYCNKTD

-491 ASKMPTMDDL
+491 VSKMPTADDL
-501 GKLASQLYK
+501 AKLASQLYK
-510 GNPSIGAKQD
+510 GNPIIGAKQEYD
-520 AEHLQWDQDAATA
+520 GQWDQDAATA

-538 SGFYLWSSEENG
+538 SDFYLWSGEAFSY
-550 SPGAYYRGFDSTYS
+550 SDAYGQAFYSTHSGYYDRGRPDSS
-564 YFYATNRSMYSGIQ
+564 IQ
-578 AVCIAD
+578 AVCLGE